1 MSLIK
6 LCKEGD
12 LEGVRAA
19 LERGVD
25 VNSKDEQGL
34 TGLMRAVEND
44 HDSVVELLLQCPTLS
59 FLDICYAGDLER
71 VKAALQNGTDV
82 NTKDENGRTGLMR
95 AVDNNHYSVVELLL
109 KTPNIDVN
117 HRGDYNICALY
128 SAIYCSNIGY
138 NKALK
143 LLLDVP
149 NIDVNRV
156 KDDGFN
162 ALHHAV
168 LGNNI
173 EALKLLL
180 NVPSIDVNIVSTDS
194 GASALLLAVDNRYG
208 HRYGWDNRCGHRYGH
223 KIEALKLLLNAPG
236 INVNIVDNEGQSA
249 LHRAVSENNIEGL
262 KLLLE
267 VPSIDVN
274 IVDNRGR
281 NAVHQAVT
289 DDNIWALKLLLNHPG
304 TTILTLNLKDTYGLT
319 PVMRAVKYE
328 ENSRCLKLLAA
339 DPRVDLDTT
348 DANGWS
354 LEDLAR

>member
-6 LCKEGD
+6 LCEEGD

-25 VNSKDEQGL
+25 VNSKDEQGW
-34 TGLMRAVEND
+34 TGLMKAVEND

-149 NIDVNRV
+149 NIDVNRME
-156 KDDGFN
+156 DDGFN
-162 ALHHAV
+162 AFHHAV
-168 LGNNI
+168 MGNNI

-194 GASALLLAVDNRYG
+194 GASALHLAVDR
-208 HRYGWDNRCGHRYGH
+208 DKKKSD
-223 KIEALKLLLNAPG
+223 KIKALKLLLNAPG
-236 INVNIVDNEGQSA
+236 IDVNIVDKRGQSA
-249 LHRAVSENNIEGL
+249 LHKAVLGDNIGGL
-262 KLLLE
+262 KLLLA
-267 VPSIDVN
+267 VPNIDVN
-274 IVDNRGR
+274 IVDNDGR

-289 DDNIWALKLLLNHPG
+289 DDYIWALKLLLNHPG
-304 TTILTLNLKDTYGLT
+304 TTALTLNQKDNMFGRT
-319 PVMRAVKYE
+319 PVMHAVDHVHEYRL
-328 ENSRCLKLLAA
+328 RCLESLAA

-348 DANGWS
+348 DASGWS